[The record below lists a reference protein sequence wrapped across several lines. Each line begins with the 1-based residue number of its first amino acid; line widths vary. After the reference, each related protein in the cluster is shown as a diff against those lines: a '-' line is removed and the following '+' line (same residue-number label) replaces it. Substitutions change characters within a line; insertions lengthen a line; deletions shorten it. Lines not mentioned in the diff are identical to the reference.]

1 MKNKQNEKTNK
12 MKKQTIEEIANHYET
27 DKRASDHNY
36 TEYYEQ
42 YFEAIRDKELN
53 VVEIGILRH
62 PARPYE
68 GASLLL
74 WRDYFENSIIHG
86 IDINDHRSMEQQ
98 RIKIHI
104 ADQGDRTQL
113 DNVFNGIGNSD
124 IIIDDGSHINGHVI
138 KSFEFLFPRL
148 KTGGI
153 YIIEDTQT
161 SYWEEY
167 GGTSTDFNRA
177 GTIYHYFKS
186 LIDCLNNVEFIIGDY
201 KKSYFDKHIIGMH
214 FYHNMIFI
222 YKGDNNEL
230 SNKVRNNQF
239 K

>member
-1 MKNKQNEKTNK
+1 
-12 MKKQTIEEIANHYET
+12 MKKQTIEAIANHYET

-86 IDINDHRSMEQQ
+86 IDINDHKSMEQK

-104 ADQGDRTQL
+104 ADQGNREQL
-113 DNVFNGIGNSD
+113 TDVFNSIGNPD
-124 IIIDDGSHINGHVI
+124 VIIEDGSHYMHHQQISLAHLFKTL
-138 KSFEFLFPRL
+138 KS
-148 KTGGI
+148 GGI
-153 YIIEDTQT
+153 YVVEDLHTSHPQPPFPPLGFQLSEADTRTLDMLIEFNETGKMNSIFMT
-161 SYWEEY
+161 EEEQQY
-167 GGTSTDFNRA
+167 LQDNIASC
-177 GTIYHYFKS
+177 TIHKARES
-186 LIDCLNNVEFIIGDY
+186 EIAFIV
-201 KKSYFDKHIIGMH
+201 KK
-214 FYHNMIFI
+214 
-222 YKGDNNEL
+222 
-230 SNKVRNNQF
+230 
-239 K
+239 

>member
-1 MKNKQNEKTNK
+1 

-86 IDINDHRSMEQQ
+86 IDINDHKSMEQK

-104 ADQGDRTQL
+104 ADQGNREQL
-113 DNVFNGIGNSD
+113 SGVFNSIGSPD
-124 IIIDDGSHINGHVI
+124 VIIEDGSHYMHHQQISLAHLFKTL
-138 KSFEFLFPRL
+138 KSS
-148 KTGGI
+148 GI
-153 YIIEDTQT
+153 YVVEDLHTSHPQPPFPPLGFQLSEADTRTLDMLIEFNETGKMNSIFMT
-161 SYWEEY
+161 EEEQQY
-167 GGTSTDFNRA
+167 LQDNIASC
-177 GTIYHYFKS
+177 TIHKARES
-186 LIDCLNNVEFIIGDY
+186 EIAFIV
-201 KKSYFDKHIIGMH
+201 KK
-214 FYHNMIFI
+214 
-222 YKGDNNEL
+222 
-230 SNKVRNNQF
+230 
-239 K
+239 

>member
-1 MKNKQNEKTNK
+1 

-86 IDINDHRSMEQQ
+86 IDINDHKSMEQK

-104 ADQGDRTQL
+104 ADQGNREQL
-113 DNVFNGIGNSD
+113 SGVFNSIGSPD
-124 IIIDDGSHINGHVI
+124 VIIEDGSHYMHHQQISLAHLFKTL
-138 KSFEFLFPRL
+138 KSS
-148 KTGGI
+148 GI
-153 YIIEDTQT
+153 YVVEDLHTSHPQPPFPPLGFQLSEADTRTLDMLIEFNETGKMSSMFMSD
-161 SYWEEY
+161 EECQY
-167 GGTSTDFNRA
+167 LQDNIKECNIHKGTMSEIA
-177 GTIYHYFKS
+177 
-186 LIDCLNNVEFIIGDY
+186 FII
-201 KKSYFDKHIIGMH
+201 KK
-214 FYHNMIFI
+214 
-222 YKGDNNEL
+222 
-230 SNKVRNNQF
+230 
-239 K
+239 

>member
-1 MKNKQNEKTNK
+1 

-86 IDINDHRSMEQQ
+86 IDINDHKSMEQK

-104 ADQGDRTQL
+104 ADQGNREQL
-113 DNVFNGIGNSD
+113 TDVFNSIGNPD
-124 IIIDDGSHINGHVI
+124 VIIEDGSHYMHHQQISLAHLFKTL
-138 KSFEFLFPRL
+138 KS
-148 KTGGI
+148 GGI
-153 YIIEDTQT
+153 YVVEDLHTSHPQPPFPPLGFQLSEADTRTLDMLIEFNETGKMNSIFMT
-161 SYWEEY
+161 EEEQQY
-167 GGTSTDFNRA
+167 LQDNIASC
-177 GTIYHYFKS
+177 TIHKARES
-186 LIDCLNNVEFIIGDY
+186 EIAFIV
-201 KKSYFDKHIIGMH
+201 KK
-214 FYHNMIFI
+214 
-222 YKGDNNEL
+222 
-230 SNKVRNNQF
+230 
-239 K
+239 

>member
-1 MKNKQNEKTNK
+1 

-86 IDINDHRSMEQQ
+86 IDINDHKSMEQK

-104 ADQGDRTQL
+104 ADQGNREQL
-113 DNVFNGIGNSD
+113 SGVFNSIGNPD
-124 IIIDDGSHINGHVI
+124 VIIEDGSHYMHHQQISLAHLFKTL
-138 KSFEFLFPRL
+138 KS
-148 KTGGI
+148 GGI
-153 YIIEDTQT
+153 YVVEDLHTSHPQPPFPPLGFQLSESDTRTLDMLIEFNETGKMNSIFMT
-161 SYWEEY
+161 EEEQQY
-167 GGTSTDFNRA
+167 LQDNIASC
-177 GTIYHYFKS
+177 TIHKARES
-186 LIDCLNNVEFIIGDY
+186 EIAFII
-201 KKSYFDKHIIGMH
+201 KK
-214 FYHNMIFI
+214 
-222 YKGDNNEL
+222 
-230 SNKVRNNQF
+230 
-239 K
+239 

>member
-124 IIIDDGSHINGHVI
+124 IIIDDGSHFMHHQQISFGHLFKNL
-138 KSFEFLFPRL
+138 KS
-148 KTGGI
+148 GGI
-153 YIIEDTQT
+153 YVIEDLHT
-161 SYWEEY
+161 SHPRPPFSLSGFRLSDADTRTLDMLIEFNETGKMNSMFMTEEEQRY
-167 GGTSTDFNRA
+167 LEE
-177 GTIYHYFKS
+177 TIASCIIHKAS
-186 LIDCLNNVEFIIGDY
+186 QSEIAFII
-201 KKSYFDKHIIGMH
+201 KK
-214 FYHNMIFI
+214 
-222 YKGDNNEL
+222 
-230 SNKVRNNQF
+230 
-239 K
+239 